1 MPRHKEFDYDDKLM
15 IARNLFWKKGYN
27 ATSLNDLID
36 AMKINRSSLYLTY
49 GSKHELFLKC
59 LKNYIQDK
67 EKEYQK
73 SVEKGETPLKSVA
86 NLVRAITLTVLQD
99 SKTCLSANST
109 FELARTDIEV
119 KKILEKQALT
129 SVKLIEEL
137 LIKVK
142 KSGELKSD
150 KDPLILVHFIVSGI
164 ASIWSTHLLFSDEKL
179 TRQTAEFLIDTI
191 TQ

>member
-15 IARNLFWKKGYN
+15 IARNLFWEKGYN

-119 KKILEKQALT
+119 KKILEK
-129 SVKLIEEL
+129 
-137 LIKVK
+137 
-142 KSGELKSD
+142 
-150 KDPLILVHFIVSGI
+150 
-164 ASIWSTHLLFSDEKL
+164 
-179 TRQTAEFLIDTI
+179 
-191 TQ
+191 

>member
-1 MPRHKEFDYDDKLM
+1 MARHKEFDYSDKLT
-15 IARNLFWKKGYN
+15 IARNLFWEKGYN
-27 ATSLNDLID
+27 ATSLNDLVD

-59 LKNYIQDK
+59 LNNYIQDK

-86 NLVRAITLTVLQD
+86 NLIRTITQNVLQD

-109 FELARTDIEV
+109 FELARTDNEV
-119 KKILEKQALT
+119 KKMLEKQALT
-129 SVKLIEEL
+129 SVRLIEEL
-137 LIKVK
+137 LTQAKE
-142 KSGELKSD
+142 SGELKSY
-150 KDPLILVHFIVSGI
+150 KEPKILAHFIVSSI
-164 ASIWSTHLLFSDEKL
+164 ASIWSTHLLFSNDKL
-179 TRQTAEFLIDTI
+179 TRQTAEFLIETI